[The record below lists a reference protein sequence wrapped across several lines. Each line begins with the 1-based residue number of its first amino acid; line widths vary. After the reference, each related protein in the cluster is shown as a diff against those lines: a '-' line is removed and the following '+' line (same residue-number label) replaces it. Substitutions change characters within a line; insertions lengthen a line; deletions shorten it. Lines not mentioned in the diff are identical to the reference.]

1 MDVTAACLQLNAG
14 GDEAANIESA
24 LTQALKAKEAGAELI
39 ALPENAFFM
48 DTTSGAKR
56 PVHAS
61 LEVHPGVQAFANF
74 ARTQGVWVLI
84 GSVAVPGKSE
94 GKFYNRQVVLNPE
107 GDIAGWYDK
116 IHLFDAQLPGG
127 EHYRES
133 ERFDAGAEAKI
144 METPWG
150 RVGLTI
156 CYDLRFPGLF
166 RKLAVEGAGL
176 IVVPAAFTYTTGLA
190 HWHVLLRARAIETG
204 CFILAAAQTGTH
216 PGGRRTYGHALI
228 VSPWGEVLADAG
240 EEPGY
245 ALATLDLTQIANA
258 RAALPVLQHY
268 VGF

>member
-1 MDVTAACLQLNAG
+1 MELTAACLQLNAG
-14 GDEAANIESA
+14 GDEAANIEAA
-24 LTQALKAKEAGAELI
+24 LTQALRAKKAGAQLI

-48 DTTSGAKR
+48 DTTSGATR
-56 PVHAS
+56 PVHA
-61 LEVHPGVQAFANF
+61 LDVHPGVRSFADF
-74 ARTQGVWVLI
+74 ARTEGVWVFI
-84 GSVAVPGKSE
+84 GSVAVPSDRE

-107 GDIAGWYDK
+107 GNVAGWYDK
-116 IHLFDAQLPGG
+116 IHLFDAELPNG

-133 ERFDAGAEAKI
+133 DRFDPGSEAKI

-150 RVGLTI
+150 KIGLTI

-204 CFILAAAQTGTH
+204 CFILAAAQTGAH

-228 VSPWGEVLADAG
+228 VSPWGEIVADAG

-245 ALATLDLTQIANA
+245 ALATLDLGQIATA